1 MALVLPVRP
10 LFGSKD
16 VSVSAS
22 FSSPS
27 KPGYSRAQSKKGSG
41 LVLVSS
47 GTPSP
52 TMVSN
57 GYLAGRAVKSEARS
71 YRRLGSCL
79 VIPPPAGRKPTAVV
93 KFLGGAFVGAVP
105 EVTYSFLMEW
115 LAKEGFLVVS
125 VPYNV
130 TFDHEKAAKDV
141 YERFHCCMDSLFAS
155 GIPDAGIT
163 ALDISSLPLY
173 SVGHSNG
180 ALLQMLIGSYFDEK
194 IAKANAI
201 ISFNNRPAA
210 EAVPYF
216 EQFGPMVS
224 QVMPIIEESPV
235 YSMARNASGDA
246 WKALLD
252 TAGLLIQD
260 YDQEAVVSLTKFI
273 DQLPSVINQVTQG
286 TSEFKP
292 TPPENREFFKKSY
305 SVPHTLLVKF
315 SVDAIDETDLLEDI
329 LKPRVE
335 SIGGMVEKITLSG
348 NHLTPCLQDLK
359 WQVGYQ
365 YTPADALAQALKSL
379 SLNETRVLA
388 RTVTNWLK
396 DLNHK

>member
-173 SVGHSNG
+173 SVGH
-180 ALLQMLIGSYFDEK
+180 
-194 IAKANAI
+194 
-201 ISFNNRPAA
+201 RPAA

>member
-1 MALVLPVRP
+1 M
-10 LFGSKD
+10 
-16 VSVSAS
+16 
-22 FSSPS
+22 
-27 KPGYSRAQSKKGSG
+27 
-41 LVLVSS
+41 
-47 GTPSP
+47 
-52 TMVSN
+52 
-57 GYLAGRAVKSEARS
+57 
-71 YRRLGSCL
+71 
-79 VIPPPAGRKPTAVV
+79 
-93 KFLGGAFVGAVP
+93 
-105 EVTYSFLMEW
+105 
-115 LAKEGFLVVS
+115 
-125 VPYNV
+125 
-130 TFDHEKAAKDV
+130 
-141 YERFHCCMDSLFAS
+141 
-155 GIPDAGIT
+155 
-163 ALDISSLPLY
+163 
-173 SVGHSNG
+173 
-180 ALLQMLIGSYFDEK
+180 
-194 IAKANAI
+194 
-201 ISFNNRPAA
+201 
-210 EAVPYF
+210 
-216 EQFGPMVS
+216 QFGPMVS
-224 QVMPIIEESPV
+224 QVIPIIEESPV

-246 WKALLD
+246 WKYLLD